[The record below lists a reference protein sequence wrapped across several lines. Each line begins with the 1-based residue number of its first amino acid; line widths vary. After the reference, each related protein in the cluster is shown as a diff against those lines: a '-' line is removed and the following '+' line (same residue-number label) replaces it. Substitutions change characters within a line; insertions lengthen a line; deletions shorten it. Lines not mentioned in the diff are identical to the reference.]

1 MRLLQ
6 QLQFYCYHHC
16 LVDAFFFLSSQRPRL
31 SHLEEAWKEAALPT
45 GGGAEGE
52 SAGPGARVPGQ
63 LVAARESSGLGP
75 LRPALRPRRLSVGWG
90 RSLFPPAPPASTHC
104 FAKQARRRRASSEG
118 QASPASESNFC
129 SEPHSPT
136 RVVARFFFKGA
147 ALT

>member
-52 SAGPGARVPGQ
+52 SAGPGHESPGSWWPLAR
-63 LVAARESSGLGP
+63 AAVWAPCVLHSSL
-75 LRPALRPRRLSVGWG
+75 
-90 RSLFPPAPPASTHC
+90 
-104 FAKQARRRRASSEG
+104 
-118 QASPASESNFC
+118 
-129 SEPHSPT
+129 
-136 RVVARFFFKGA
+136 A
-147 ALT
+147 ACL

>member
-52 SAGPGARVPGQ
+52 SAGPG
-63 LVAARESSGLGP
+63 RESAGPGHESPGSWWPLARAAVWAPCVLHSGL
-75 LRPALRPRRLSVGWG
+75 
-90 RSLFPPAPPASTHC
+90 
-104 FAKQARRRRASSEG
+104 
-118 QASPASESNFC
+118 
-129 SEPHSPT
+129 
-136 RVVARFFFKGA
+136 A
-147 ALT
+147 ACL